1 MSAALSPTLA
11 RTVAVE
17 EPPTRRA
24 EPWAQSLRG
33 RAIDLV
39 NPRVEDIDFREMADV
54 LANINRYGGN
64 ALHTITVAHHTL
76 IALKAARQRHATPLL
91 QAFVVLHDGHEWM
104 LGDQITPVTQ
114 AQAFVADEMFGPT
127 ERDRELGARE
137 ELKRRHDRAIWEA
150 AGLPVPTND
159 QRGFITL
166 CDLVALNTERRDFL
180 APCARPWS
188 VDFKSHPPLPRREAP
203 MSRGDAAAELCR
215 EFCKLLPSLR
225 DGTGR
230 GR

>member
-39 NPRVEDIDFREMADV
+39 NPRAEDIDFREMADV

-64 ALHTITVAHHTL
+64 ALHPITVAHHTL
-76 IALKAARQRHATPLL
+76 IALKAARQRHATPTLL
-91 QAFVVLHDGHEWM
+91 AYVALHDGHEWV
-104 LGDQITPVTQ
+104 LGGQITPVTQ
-114 AQAFVADEMFGPT
+114 AQARVADEMFGPT
-127 ERDRELGARE
+127 ERDREWSARE
-137 ELKRRHDRAIWEA
+137 ELKRRHDRAIWQA
-150 AGLPVPTND
+150 AGLAPPTND
-159 QRGFITL
+159 QQGFVTV

-180 APCARPWS
+180 ADCRREWAVPI
-188 VDFKSHPPLPRREAP
+188 KSPPPLRLHEKP
-203 MSRGDAAAELCR
+203 MSRGDAAAELYS
-215 EFCKLLPSLR
+215 EFAKLLPSLR